1 MAIVSGTVGAVA
13 GIGKLLA
20 GGLTKKKI
28 MQGAGNALKGAA
40 KGGVKKALGRKKKRG
55 GPGSPGD
62 EEGGDIIQ
70 SPSGSIVPTSP
81 LMGDIIIPYPEQPA
95 KVRPDTTQVVNF
107 KTITEQLESIVALTS
122 TLEKVSGQSVK
133 TKKKIKETNRKN
145 KEKAAKRAKE
155 DKREGG
161 GALGY
166 IGGKI
171 GEVAEAS
178 GIMAFLGNILTGFVV
193 VKLLPLIP
201 GILQSIKFMG
211 GNLHYF
217 YLGFRGIGEAFKAGN
232 KAFQKRLPKMIANL
246 KEIGKPV
253 TQAFGKVGQRIKNLF
268 AKLGNAVPRIITKGL
283 DAVGDAAKSVT
294 QGVKNLGR
302 VITGNTR
309 GSQLGA
315 SAKALEKLTGTSGRG
330 VQQATAGALRMRR
343 MHGDEAARMYKGLI
357 DNGMS
362 NAKASKYVMNQIR
375 SGKLTSAPLKGTLA
389 GGLKGSKVFKGGV
402 IKTGKRAVIKFLGK
416 GPIVK
421 KALRNIPIVGPI
433 IVGVTSLL
441 AGEPAA
447 QALFKVGGTLVGG
460 ILGAFLPIPI
470 LGPIIGEIVGEY
482 VGDLMYVL
490 LMGGGPGAVMERMKQ
505 DITNV
510 MSAGQMALDW
520 VGRGFDRFMKGIPKL
535 EMPWYV
541 SWMFPDDMKSIPNP
555 LWLLNPMNILDKMGL
570 FWKAFFTDDAVEVGK
585 VEKKEKKQKQ
595 NTSGGASQP
604 PSQPPKRSS
613 FRKGPSGT
621 AQYNKALQ
629 NYNQSQQ
636 PQTVQPQTPVVPT
649 SGQNTSSGEAMATGL
664 RTGASQY
671 IGGSSDYHID
681 TQFMKTV
688 PMEQKVAMVD
698 QMAAGY
704 AKQGRVMEFSNQGVA
719 GETWDTN
726 MTYDQKVKLLERAFA
741 AHSHSRYSDRNSIDY
756 YIPKKGDSRFDK
768 SAEGA
773 EILVPTVGASS
784 ATYASGGNYGNY
796 IEIKDEKGNVIS
808 RTGHGDTRFGPKSG
822 TVQITPGST
831 KSPPTY
837 TVAGITYDVA
847 TGLPISGH
855 EKEEE
860 PQITP
865 AQPPAS
871 TPQSV
876 ERQASYDKPA
886 GDDVQTP
893 VILPPKQKPMAPTGG
908 GGQIVP
914 IGSGNVLNSYYKSQ
928 LLGFLYKQG

>member
-1 MAIVSGTVGAVA
+1 MAAITTLA
-13 GIGKLLA
+13 GITKAIA

-28 MQGAGNALKGAA
+28 MQGAGKALKDTA
-40 KGGVKKALGRKKKRG
+40 KGAVKKRLGRKKKKG
-55 GPGSPGD
+55 GPGSPD
-62 EEGGDIIQ
+62 DEGGDIIQ
-70 SPSGSIVPTSP
+70 SPSGAIVPTSP
-81 LMGDIIIPYPEQPA
+81 LMGDIIVPYPEQPGDE
-95 KVRPDTTQVVNF
+95 RPKNVGVVDF
-107 KTITEQLESIVALTS
+107 KTITAQLESIVALTS
-122 TLEKVSGQSVK
+122 TLEKVSGQSVI

-145 KEKAAKRAKE
+145 KAKAANRAKE
-155 DKREGG
+155 QKQESGG
-161 GALGY
+161 VLGFL
-166 IGGKI
+166 GGKA

-178 GIMAFLGNILTGFVV
+178 GILNFLGNILTGFVV
-193 VKLLPLIP
+193 VNLLPLIP
-201 GILQSIKFMG
+201 GITSAIQTIG

-217 YLGFRGIGEAFKAGN
+217 YLGFRGLGQTFKAGK
-232 KAFQKRLPKMIANL
+232 KAFTKAMPPIINDL
-246 KEIGKPV
+246 KNASKPI
-253 TQAFGKVGQRIKNLF
+253 TQAFGRAGQKIKNLF
-268 AKLGNAVPRIITKGL
+268 AGLGKIVPKFITKGISSVA
-283 DAVGDAAKSVT
+283 DGARAVAEGA
-294 QGVKNLGR
+294 KNLGR
-302 VITGNTR
+302 AVTGNTR
-309 GSQLGA
+309 GAQLGK
-315 SAKALEKLTGTSGRG
+315 SAKNLKNLTQTGKSAS
-330 VQQATAGALRMRR
+330 QATTGALKLRR
-343 MHGDEAARMYKGLI
+343 LHGDEAARMYKGLV

-362 NAKASKYVMNQIR
+362 NAKASKYVMNQIKA
-375 SGKLTSAPLKGTLA
+375 GKLTSAPLKGTL
-389 GGLKGSKVFKGGV
+389 GGGIRGSKIFRGGP
-402 IKTGKRAVIKFLGK
+402 IRAGKRAVIRYLGK
-416 GPIVK
+416 GPVVK
-421 KALRNIPIVGPI
+421 KALRNIPVIGPI
-433 IVGVTSLL
+433 IVGITSLL
-441 AGEPAA
+441 SGEPAA
-447 QALFKVGGTLVGG
+447 QALFKVGGTIVGG

-505 DITNV
+505 DIISV
-510 MSAGQMALDW
+510 MSAGKMALDW
-520 VGRGFDRFMKGIPKL
+520 VGRGFGRFMMGIPKL

-541 SWMFPDDMKSIPNP
+541 RWMFPDNMKSIPNP
-555 LWLLNPMNILDKMGL
+555 LWLLNPINIMDKMSL
-570 FWKAFFTDDAVEVGK
+570 FWKAFFTDDPVSMGN
-585 VEKKEKKQKQ
+585 VEKKKQKQKQ
-595 NTSGGASQP
+595 NTSGGA
-604 PSQPPKRSS
+604 SQPPKRSS

-629 NYNQSQQ
+629 NYNQSQQPQTQQ

-726 MTYDQKVKLLERAFA
+726 MSYDEKVKLLERAFA

-756 YIPKKGDSRFDK
+756 YIPKKGDTRFDK

-773 EILVPTVGASS
+773 EILVPTIGASS
-784 ATYASGGNYGNY
+784 ATYASGGNYGNF

-822 TVQITPGST
+822 TVQITPGSI
-831 KSPPTY
+831 KSTPTY
-837 TVAGITYDVA
+837 TVSGITYDA
-847 TGLPISGH
+847 NTGLPISGH

-865 AQPPAS
+865 ARPPAS

-876 ERQASYDKPA
+876 ERQASYDQGESTPMA
-886 GDDVQTP
+886 P
-893 VILPPKQKPMAPTGG
+893 VILPATQQPQVTSAGG
-908 GGQIVP
+908 GSRIVP

-928 LLGFLYKQG
+928 LVGFLYKQG